1 MEPQPREVELYQTEE
16 GKATFSIWLEGLR
29 DAKTRANILRRVARI
44 RLGLLGDY
52 KAVGD
57 GVYELRIDIGP
68 GYRIYFTQL
77 GKTVIL
83 LLCAGDKGS
92 QAADIRKAKEYW
104 ADYQERTS

>member
-1 MEPQPREVELYQTEE
+1 MEPKPREIEVYQTQE
-16 GKATFSIWLEGLR
+16 GKAPFLIWLEDLR
-29 DAKTRANILRRVARI
+29 DAKTRANMLRRLARI

-57 GVYELRIDIGP
+57 GVYELRVDIGP
-68 GYRIYFTQL
+68 GYRIYFTQI

-83 LLCAGDKGS
+83 LLYAGDKGS
-92 QAADIRKAKEYW
+92 QTADIKKAKEYL